1 MEDEESEDWGRWED
15 EEDMDMVSPVVV
27 GTSLNVHDGSVPVKR
42 WRRVKRSP
50 CTVSWAGATRPQS
63 IRTCR
68 KASLYRDEWKKS

>member
-27 GTSLNVHDGSVPVKR
+27 GTSLNVHGGSVPVK
-42 WRRVKRSP
+42 
-50 CTVSWAGATRPQS
+50 TVEEGQEKPVHSELGRCARPQP
-63 IRTCR
+63 IRACR